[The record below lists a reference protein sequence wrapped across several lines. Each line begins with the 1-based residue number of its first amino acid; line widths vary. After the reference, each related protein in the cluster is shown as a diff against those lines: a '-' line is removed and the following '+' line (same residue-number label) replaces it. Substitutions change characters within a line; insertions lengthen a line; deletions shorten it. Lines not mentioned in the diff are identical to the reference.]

1 MNHRHRRHPTTFE
14 KPLEFGG
21 RLTQFPASGSKARAE
36 PIAYLLQMIANTVF
50 GNEADTIIA
59 NDGRILNGRDGYD
72 KDGLPQNV

>member
-1 MNHRHRRHPTTFE
+1 
-14 KPLEFGG
+14 
-21 RLTQFPASGSKARAE
+21 
-36 PIAYLLQMIANTVF
+36 MIANTVF